1 MGIDM
6 YLEQSQTQ
14 SGHVITMCQ
23 AQLEAYQTLQTAI
36 QTFAQDTESLQGD
49 AYNSAR
55 DFFSSVLLPLAQGGQ
70 LYAETLSK
78 AIAKLPADYQDRVDT
93 KSWREDD
100 LLDKIRQEEIMI
112 AHLDEINQSISK
124 LKASSERKAQLRR
137 NNTELMRGHHA
148 NKRVYETILEDLRA
162 YDPYSATLFDDLD
175 NIASQLAM
183 GLSQV
188 KGSWNA
194 AEGVFN
200 TPSNLSWV
208 TYLSAYQVTKELTVS
223 KADKAFITS
232 LMAEYG
238 FDVETAKQLLTIK
251 QGIDSQFSYFAGYT
265 SQECDYLFL
274 RLIGAVSYDGVK
286 WDETAGYLTP
296 YFSEDLI
303 SNPTTGET
311 QKKVKSLLTIFQTLG
326 LSEQEAKQ
334 LTYNLRLQ
342 HALAN
347 GGNTIKQMRNI
358 DFNEGSNTYK
368 NAKAKY
374 KNAYGTTKGF
384 DEFWDERL
392 KAYSNNGAGNA
403 DFTHQSITMATHL
416 NSASFQLSDLY
427 GGREQVKDLS
437 GWEGDT
443 TYNASDMKPSIGED
457 DYKADLDAVN
467 IIGRMDKGAS
477 YSQAMASYYN
487 DVTQGSSVRE
497 KEFLKNEDW
506 TEVKGTIYASLVPDE
521 VLTQGDKASKAYVS
535 ENYKG
540 VSQFLERLERVAG
553 E

>member
-1 MGIDM
+1 M
-6 YLEQSQTQ
+6 
-14 SGHVITMCQ
+14 
-23 AQLEAYQTLQTAI
+23 
-36 QTFAQDTESLQGD
+36 
-49 AYNSAR
+49 
-55 DFFSSVLLPLAQGGQ
+55 
-70 LYAETLSK
+70 
-78 AIAKLPADYQDRVDT
+78 
-93 KSWREDD
+93 
-100 LLDKIRQEEIMI
+100 DKIRQEEIMI

-124 LKASSERKAQLRR
+124 LKASSEKKAQLRR

-175 NIASQLAM
+175 NIASQLAI

-208 TYLSAYQVTKELTVS
+208 TYLSAYQATKELTVS

-238 FDVETAKQLLTIK
+238 FDLKTARQLLTVKKALDK
-251 QGIDSQFSYFAGYT
+251 QLSNYSQK
-265 SQECDYLFL
+265 QRDYVFL
-274 RLIGAVSYDGVK
+274 RLIGGVSYDGVK

-296 YFSEDLI
+296 YFSEDLV

-311 QKKVKSLLTIFQTLG
+311 QKKVKPLLTIFQTLG

-342 HALAN
+342 HVMAS
-347 GGNTIKQMRNI
+347 GTRTISELKEYDRKS
-358 DFNEGSNTYK
+358 GKTSYK
-368 NAKAKY
+368 DAKANY

-403 DFTHQSITMATHL
+403 DFTHLSITMATHL
-416 NSASFQLSDLY
+416 NPSTLQLSDFY
-427 GGREQVKDLS
+427 GGREHVKALA

-443 TYNASDMKPSIGED
+443 TYNANDMKPSIGED

-506 TEVKGTIYASLVPDE
+506 TEVKGTIYASLVPDDIRRKGE
-521 VLTQGDKASKAYVS
+521 EATRGYIS
-535 ENYKG
+535 EHYEG
-540 VSQFLERLERVAG
+540 VPEFLDRLEAVAG